1 MANLNEKST
10 HIYKTANERPIHLD
24 VHIPERRIKG
34 NPAIVW
40 IHGGALINGDRDGRP
55 ERFQKYLDF
64 GYTVFT
70 IDYRLAPETKLPEI
84 ISDVQDAL
92 TWVRENGPEI
102 ALIDPNRIAVAGNSA
117 GGYLALMTGTFATP
131 PKAVI
136 AFYGYGDIVGTW
148 YSEPDPYYCTENPLV
163 SEADAR
169 EHFGGPPI
177 TRPDQRPGNG
187 EFYLYCRQQ
196 GIWPNEVGGRDIKED
211 PAFFIPY
218 CPEQNVRK
226 TYPPTLLLHGNTDTD
241 VPHDQSV
248 NMARALKADGIE
260 HGFITIEGRGHG
272 FDAWKDDPQV
282 IAAWDAVRDFL
293 AQNV

>member
-1 MANLNEKST
+1 MGLPDRQST
-10 HIYKTANERPIHLD
+10 HVYKTVEGLQIHLD
-24 VHIPERRIKG
+24 VHRPNQPITD
-34 NPAIVW
+34 NPAVVW

-55 ERFQKYLDF
+55 KRFQKYLDF

-92 TWVRENGPEI
+92 IWVKESGPQV
-102 ALIDPNRIAVAGNSA
+102 AQIDPSRIAVAGNSA
-117 GGYLALMTGTFATP
+117 GGYLALMTGTFSMP
-131 PKAVI
+131 PKAVV
-136 AFYGYGDIVGTW
+136 AFYGYGDIVGAW
-148 YSEPDPYYCTENPLV
+148 YSEPDPYYCTEDPMV

-169 EHFGGPPI
+169 EHFGGPPV
-177 TRPDQRPGNG
+177 TRPDQRQGQG

-196 GIWPNEVGGRDIKED
+196 GIWPNEVGGKD
-211 PAFFIPY
+211 PKKDPEFFVPY
-218 CPEQNVRK
+218 CPEQNV
-226 TYPPTLLLHGNTDTD
+226 THAYPPTLLLHGNTDTD

-248 NMARALKADGIE
+248 RMARALEAGGIE
-260 HGFITIEGRGHG
+260 HEFITIEGRGHG

-282 IAAWDAVRDFL
+282 IAAWDRVKRFL